1 MMRDSFKNHAR
12 RPDVLRRRSETR
24 LASYDCLRKHGEA
37 KMRNQILWAALA
49 ILGVTLGISAIS
61 GQDEQSS
68 DETAALSGGESEG
81 AQLREGAVVT
91 DQPGTFQLV
100 GNRMVFALE
109 GDARQL
115 GTLEN
120 LALERVVRLVRQSSA
135 PQTWLVS
142 GTVTE
147 YQGSNFILIDRA
159 VIRRS
164 GETKSAGQ

>member
-1 MMRDSFKNHAR
+1 MN
-12 RPDVLRRRSETR
+12 TR
-24 LASYDCLRKHGEA
+24 NR
-37 KMRNQILWAALA
+37 IVWALA
-49 ILGVTLGISAIS
+49 AVFGVLVAISAIS
-61 GQDEQSS
+61 GQDDTTEESNVLPSGNES
-68 DETAALSGGESEG
+68 DLSR
-81 AQLREGAVVT
+81 LREGAVIT

-100 GNRMVFALE
+100 GKRMVFAYE

-120 LALERVVRLVRQSSA
+120 LALERVVRLVRQSAA

-159 VIRRS
+159 VIRR
-164 GETKSAGQ
+164 AGDVKVAAP